1 MLRADSLITQDIHAK
16 FTNNFPE
23 LGRLLCTASL
33 PIGES
38 TIRLSTWK
46 PKNNRWQKR
55 KNK

>member
-38 TIRLSTWK
+38 TIGLST
-46 PKNNRWQKR
+46 
-55 KNK
+55 